1 MPIPRAASCE
11 TTSGPPGGWT
21 AAPNTYIREE
31 AKQSGPEKSVGRD
44 SSEKKR
50 GVCHVSLERNTRP
63 ATFHIC
69 KQQRTRGAV
78 AKRRACTDHS
88 CTRAKYFRLK
98 RRRPLP
104 EARSDSSAAALRGS
118 DRDTAEGGAF
128 TQTAPPQ
135 QCGCKPEGRSGDA
148 IRCPEKWVGTFVEAV
163 VQADS
168 AGADVIVSA
177 GIPLRIR
184 QTVEGKICEKLQQEA
199 ADARP
204 LARRAQRW
212 TSMPT
217 PR

>member
-1 MPIPRAASCE
+1 M
-11 TTSGPPGGWT
+11 
-21 AAPNTYIREE
+21 
-31 AKQSGPEKSVGRD
+31 
-44 SSEKKR
+44 
-50 GVCHVSLERNTRP
+50 
-63 ATFHIC
+63 
-69 KQQRTRGAV
+69 
-78 AKRRACTDHS
+78 
-88 CTRAKYFRLK
+88 
-98 RRRPLP
+98 P
-104 EARSDSSAAALRGS
+104 EAWRCAAATAALRGS

-128 TQTAPPQ
+128 TQTVPPQ

-177 GIPLRIR
+177 GIPLQIR
-184 QTVEGKICEKLQQEA
+184 QTVVGKICEKLQQEA

-204 LARRAQRW
+204 FARRAQRW

>member
-1 MPIPRAASCE
+1 M
-11 TTSGPPGGWT
+11 
-21 AAPNTYIREE
+21 
-31 AKQSGPEKSVGRD
+31 
-44 SSEKKR
+44 
-50 GVCHVSLERNTRP
+50 
-63 ATFHIC
+63 
-69 KQQRTRGAV
+69 
-78 AKRRACTDHS
+78 
-88 CTRAKYFRLK
+88 
-98 RRRPLP
+98 P

-128 TQTAPPQ
+128 TQTAANPKVAALSF
-135 QCGCKPEGRSGDA
+135 GGDA

-177 GIPLRIR
+177 GIPLQIR
-184 QTVEGKICEKLQQEA
+184 QTVVGKVCEKLQQEA

>member
-1 MPIPRAASCE
+1 M
-11 TTSGPPGGWT
+11 
-21 AAPNTYIREE
+21 
-31 AKQSGPEKSVGRD
+31 
-44 SSEKKR
+44 
-50 GVCHVSLERNTRP
+50 
-63 ATFHIC
+63 
-69 KQQRTRGAV
+69 
-78 AKRRACTDHS
+78 
-88 CTRAKYFRLK
+88 
-98 RRRPLP
+98 P

-128 TQTAPPQ
+128 TQTALSF
-135 QCGCKPEGRSGDA
+135 GGNA
-148 IRCPEKWVGTFVEAV
+148 TRCPEKWVGTFVEAV

-184 QTVEGKICEKLQQEA
+184 QTVVGKICEKLQQEA

>member
-1 MPIPRAASCE
+1 M
-11 TTSGPPGGWT
+11 
-21 AAPNTYIREE
+21 
-31 AKQSGPEKSVGRD
+31 
-44 SSEKKR
+44 
-50 GVCHVSLERNTRP
+50 
-63 ATFHIC
+63 
-69 KQQRTRGAV
+69 
-78 AKRRACTDHS
+78 
-88 CTRAKYFRLK
+88 
-98 RRRPLP
+98 P

-118 DRDTAEGGAF
+118 DRDTAEGAASAMANLKVAALSFG
-128 TQTAPPQ
+128 
-135 QCGCKPEGRSGDA
+135 GDA

-177 GIPLRIR
+177 GIPLQIR
-184 QTVEGKICEKLQQEA
+184 QTVAGKICEKLPQEA